1 VFPEVLRRVI
11 CDAIVQNDEP
21 LADKVAKLVPVFR
34 SHYATLPGAS
44 RPVEDWLIDSLL
56 DTWGNPLY
64 SFEDAVKAL
73 DAEFEVYGGSPKFLT
88 DWRWYKD
95 LNASTAQLNERA
107 VAEYRDNALC
117 LMDCR
122 HVFPAQPQET
132 AAPMRKSCE
141 DAFWE
146 MIRIRNSGDRD
157 FSKIIAICDDM
168 VRTAKAT
175 LPEISTPIAEVAAY
189 LRAYKTTDPL
199 TCFDTFRSFYGRG
212 QQYVS
217 FVRRAS

>member
-1 VFPEVLRRVI
+1 
-11 CDAIVQNDEP
+11 
-21 LADKVAKLVPVFR
+21 
-34 SHYATLPGAS
+34 
-44 RPVEDWLIDSLL
+44 
-56 DTWGNPLY
+56 
-64 SFEDAVKAL
+64 
-73 DAEFEVYGGSPKFLT
+73 
-88 DWRWYKD
+88 
-95 LNASTAQLNERA
+95 
-107 VAEYRDNALC
+107 
-117 LMDCR
+117 
-122 HVFPAQPQET
+122 
-132 AAPMRKSCE
+132 MRKSCE

-168 VRTAKAT
+168 VRTAKTT

-189 LRAYKTTDPL
+189 LRAYKTTDPM